1 MKRRDSSLRGH
12 KWPWVVGVLAVLLI
26 LVGLAVYSA
35 LTARSHALRALTE
48 FQYVQRNLSS
58 ASTTP
63 GRANLEAHLETALRE
78 SQAASSSLTSTVVLS
93 AVQWIPYFG
102 GEIKGAQTLFTDA
115 STAASNGLDILHA
128 LDTFQTSDASGD
140 ISSVSLTALQREL
153 ALTTSKITSLN
164 RPVGSLFGP
173 VGHERALFNGKV
185 ARAVSELK
193 NVSNGLTV
201 GREILGIGRSST
213 ILVLPENNAEMR
225 DQGKILSYSLVRTRG
240 ASFTV
245 LRSGSVADINLPS
258 PVNVA
263 ASPGTKA
270 VFYGEGANEIF
281 QSVNAA
287 ADFSWT
293 GATAAAMFKK
303 ATGITVNAVI
313 ALDVPTMAALVG
325 VTGPLT
331 IPGIPEQLTSSN
343 FSTVVLHDLYAQ
355 YPIGTQVAQVPRKTE
370 LNAIATALLQ
380 RLRSSR
386 HDQVSYLRAL
396 AGQIP
401 GRHLLLWSADPS
413 VERAIVQLGASGK
426 VDTVLPKRTFHV
438 AVESAVAA
446 KLDYYVA
453 VHESFNV
460 TVLAGGDAWVAT
472 TVTVHNTA
480 PAGQPPSYQ
489 LGPDNINSH
498 VPGEYVSNIYLWSP
512 AGSKVI
518 AGKSESGLVLNGF
531 STDVF
536 AQHSTSTPFSTY
548 LSRAVVGGKF
558 VLHLVPQPTLNP
570 ATVSVSVHGVGWAV
584 SGLTGSFSL
593 IRPTTL
599 EYSLVAVS

>member
-1 MKRRDSSLRGH
+1 
-12 KWPWVVGVLAVLLI
+12 V
-26 LVGLAVYSA
+26 
-35 LTARSHALRALTE
+35 
-48 FQYVQRNLSS
+48 
-58 ASTTP
+58 
-63 GRANLEAHLETALRE
+63 
-78 SQAASSSLTSTVVLS
+78 
-93 AVQWIPYFG
+93 
-102 GEIKGAQTLFTDA
+102 
-115 STAASNGLDILHA
+115 NG
-128 LDTFQTSDASGD
+128 T
-140 ISSVSLTALQREL
+140 
-153 ALTTSKITSLN
+153 
-164 RPVGSLFGP
+164 
-173 VGHERALFNGKV
+173 
-185 ARAVSELK
+185 
-193 NVSNGLTV
+193 
-201 GREILGIGRSST
+201 
-213 ILVLPENNAEMR
+213 
-225 DQGKILSYSLVRTRG
+225 
-240 ASFTV
+240 
-245 LRSGSVADINLPS
+245 
-258 PVNVA
+258 
-263 ASPGTKA
+263 
-270 VFYGEGANEIF
+270 
-281 QSVNAA
+281 

-331 IPGIPEQLTSSN
+331 IPGIPEELTSAN

-355 YPIGTQVAQVPRKTE
+355 YPVGTQVPRKTE

-380 RLRSSR
+380 RLRSAR

-446 KLDYYVA
+446 KLDYYVS
-453 VHESFNV
+453 VHESFDV
-460 TVLAGGDAWVAT
+460 TVLPSGDAWVAT
-472 TVTVHNTA
+472 TVTVHNAA
-480 PAGQPPSYQ
+480 PAGQAPSYQ

-498 VPGEYVSNIYLWSP
+498 VPGEYVSNICLWSP

-518 AGKSESGLVLNGF
+518 GGMLESGLVLNGF
-531 STDVF
+531 STFVF

-548 LSRAVVGGKF
+548 LPLAVVGGKF

-584 SGLTGSFSL
+584 SGPSGSFSL
-593 IRPTTL
+593 LRPTTL
-599 EYSLVAVS
+599 TYSLVVGP

>member
-1 MKRRDSSLRGH
+1 MI
-12 KWPWVVGVLAVLLI
+12 LA
-26 LVGLAVYSA
+26 GLALFSA
-35 LTARSHALRALTE
+35 LTARSHALRALNE

-58 ASTTP
+58 ASTTS
-63 GRANLEAHLETALRE
+63 GRANLEAHLETALSE
-78 SQAASSSLTSTVVLS
+78 SQEASSSLTSTVVLG

-102 GEIKGAQTLFTDA
+102 DEIKGAQKLFTDA
-115 STAASNGLDILHA
+115 STAASSGLNILHA
-128 LDTFQTSDASGD
+128 LDRFQTSDTGGD
-140 ISSVSLTALQREL
+140 ISSVSLTALQREVAL
-153 ALTTSKITSLN
+153 ATSKITSLN

-173 VGHERALFNGKV
+173 VGHERAKFDKKV

-193 NVSNGLTV
+193 NVTSGISV
-201 GREILGIGRSST
+201 GREILGIGGTST

-225 DQGKILSYSLVRTRG
+225 DQGTILSYSLVRTRG
-240 ASFTV
+240 ASFTL
-245 LRSGSVADINLPS
+245 LRSGSVASINLTS
-258 PVNVA
+258 PANVP

-270 VFYGEGANEIF
+270 FFYPAEANEIF
-281 QSVNAA
+281 QSVNAT

-303 ATGITVNAVI
+303 ATGITVDAVV
-313 ALDVPTMAALVG
+313 ALDVPTMAALEG
-325 VTGPLT
+325 VTGPLS
-331 IPGIPEQLTSSN
+331 IPGIPEQLTSGN

-355 YPIGTQVAQVPRKTE
+355 YPVGTQVPRKTE

-380 RLRSSR
+380 RLRSAR

-396 AGQIP
+396 TGQIP

-413 VERAIVQLGASGK
+413 VERAIVQLGASGR

-460 TVLAGGDAWVAT
+460 TVLPGGDAWVAT

-518 AGKSESGLVLNGF
+518 GAKSESGLVLNGF

-548 LSRAVVGGKF
+548 VPLAVVGGKF

-570 ATVSVSVHGVGWAV
+570 ATVSVTVHGVGWAV
-584 SGLTGSFSL
+584 SGPTGSFSL
-593 IRPTTL
+593 LRPTTL
-599 EYSLVAVS
+599 TYSLVAVP

>member
-1 MKRRDSSLRGH
+1 
-12 KWPWVVGVLAVLLI
+12 VGVLAVLLI
-26 LVGLAVYSA
+26 LAGLAAYSA

-63 GRANLEAHLETALRE
+63 GRANLEAHLEAALRE
-78 SQAASSSLTSTVVLS
+78 SQEASSSLTSTVVLG

-102 GEIKGAQTLFTDA
+102 SEIKGASTLFSDA
-115 STAASNGLDILHA
+115 ATAASNGLAILHA
-128 LDTFQTSDASGD
+128 VDTFQTSDASGD
-140 ISSVSLTALQREL
+140 ISSVSLTALQREVAL
-153 ALTTSKITSLN
+153 AKSKIPSLN

-173 VGHERALFNGKV
+173 VGHERAMFDKKIT
-185 ARAVSELK
+185 RAVSELK
-193 NVSNGLTV
+193 NVSNGLSV
-201 GREILGIGRSST
+201 GKELLGIRKTST

-225 DQGKILSYSLVRTRG
+225 DQGAILSYSLVRTRN

-245 LRSGSVADINLPS
+245 LRSGSVTSINLTS
-258 PVNVA
+258 PLNVP

-270 VFYGEGANEIF
+270 FFYSAGANEIF
-281 QSVNAA
+281 QSVNST

-331 IPGIPEQLTSSN
+331 IPGIPEQLTSAN

-355 YPIGTQVAQVPRKTE
+355 YPVGTQVPRKTE

-380 RLRSSR
+380 RLRSAR

-396 AGQIP
+396 TGEIP
-401 GRHLLLWSADPS
+401 GRHLLLWSAEPS

-426 VDTVLPKRTFHV
+426 IDTVVPKRTFHV

-446 KLDYYVA
+446 KLDYYVS

-460 TVLAGGDAWVAT
+460 TVQPGGGAWVAT
-472 TVTVHNTA
+472 TVTVHNAA

-498 VPGEYVSNIYLWSP
+498 VPGEYVSNICVWSP

-518 AGKSESGLVLNGF
+518 GGKSESGLVLMGF
-531 STDVF
+531 STVVF

-548 LSRAVVGGKF
+548 LPHAVLGGKF
-558 VLHLVPQPTLNP
+558 VLHLVPQPTLHP
-570 ATVSVSVHGVGWAV
+570 ATVSVSVHGAGWAV
-584 SGLTGSFSL
+584 SGPTGSFSL

-599 EYSLVAVS
+599 KYSLVAVP

>member
-1 MKRRDSSLRGH
+1 M
-12 KWPWVVGVLAVLLI
+12 GVLAVLLI
-26 LVGLAVYSA
+26 LAGLAAYSA

-58 ASTTP
+58 ASTTR
-63 GRANLEAHLETALRE
+63 GRANLEAHLETALSE
-78 SQAASSSLTSTVVLS
+78 SQEASSSLTSTVVLG

-102 GEIKGAQTLFTDA
+102 DEIKGAQKLFTDA
-115 STAASNGLDILHA
+115 STAASSGLDIFHA
-128 LDTFQTSDASGD
+128 LDTFQTSDTRGD
-140 ISSVSLTALQREL
+140 ISSVSLTALQREVAL
-153 ALTTSKITSLN
+153 ATSKITSLN
-164 RPVGSLFGP
+164 RHVGSLFGP
-173 VGHERALFNGKV
+173 VGRERAMFDKKV
-185 ARAVSELK
+185 THAVIELK
-193 NVSNGLTV
+193 NVSSGLSV
-201 GREILGIGRSST
+201 GREILGIGGPST
-213 ILVLPENNAEMR
+213 ILLLPENNAEMR
-225 DQGKILSYSLVRTRG
+225 DQGTILSYSLVRTRD

-245 LRSGSVADINLPS
+245 LRSGPVSDINLTS
-258 PVNVA
+258 PVNVP

-270 VFYGEGANEIF
+270 FFYGWGANEIF
-281 QSVNAA
+281 QAVNGT

-331 IPGIPEQLTSSN
+331 IPGIPEQLTSAN

-355 YPIGTQVAQVPRKTE
+355 YPVGTQVPRKTE

-380 RLRSSR
+380 RLRSAR

-396 AGQIP
+396 TGEIP

-413 VERAIVQLGASGK
+413 VERAIVQLGASGR

-446 KLDYYVA
+446 KLDYFVS

-460 TVLAGGDAWVAT
+460 TVLPSGDAWVAT
-472 TVTVHNTA
+472 TVTVHNAA
-480 PAGQPPSYQ
+480 PAGQAPSYQ

-498 VPGEYVSNIYLWSP
+498 VPGEYVSNICLWSP

-518 AGKSESGLVLNGF
+518 GGKSESGLVLNGF

-548 LSRAVVGGKF
+548 LPLAVVGGKF

-570 ATVSVSVHGVGWAV
+570 ATVSVTVHGVGWAV
-584 SGLTGSFSL
+584 SGPTGSFSL
-593 IRPTTL
+593 LRPTTL
-599 EYSLVAVS
+599 TYSLVAVP

>member
-1 MKRRDSSLRGH
+1 
-12 KWPWVVGVLAVLLI
+12 VVGVLAVLSI
-26 LVGLAVYSA
+26 LAGLAAYSA
-35 LTARSHALRALTE
+35 LNARSHASRALTE
-48 FQYVQRNLSS
+48 FQYVQRNLAS
-58 ASTTP
+58 ASTTR
-63 GRANLEAHLETALRE
+63 GRANLEAHLETALSE
-78 SQAASSSLTSTVVLS
+78 SQEASSSLTSTVVLG

-102 GEIKGAQTLFTDA
+102 DEIKGAQKLFTDA
-115 STAASNGLDILHA
+115 STAAQSGLNILHA
-128 LDTFQTSDASGD
+128 LDRFQTSDASGD
-140 ISSVSLTALQREL
+140 ISSVGLTALQREVAL
-153 ALTTSKITSLN
+153 ATSKITSLD

-173 VGHERALFNGKV
+173 VGRERAMFNGKV

-193 NVSNGLTV
+193 NVSNGLSV
-201 GREILGIGRSST
+201 GREILGIGGSST

-225 DQGKILSYSLVRTRG
+225 DQGTILSYSLVRTRG

-245 LRSGSVADINLPS
+245 LRSGSVADINLNS
-258 PVNVA
+258 PLNVP
-263 ASPGTKA
+263 ASPGTRA
-270 VFYGEGANEIF
+270 FFYGWGANEIF
-281 QSVNAA
+281 QSVNGT

-313 ALDVPTMAALVG
+313 ALDVPAMAALVG

-355 YPIGTQVAQVPRKTE
+355 YPVGTQVARNTE
-370 LNAIATALLQ
+370 LNAIATELLQ
-380 RLRSSR
+380 RLRSAR

-426 VDTVLPKRTFHV
+426 VDMVLPKRTFHV

-446 KLDYYVA
+446 KLDYYVS

-472 TVTVHNTA
+472 TVTVHNNA
-480 PAGQPPSYQ
+480 PAGQAPSYQ

-498 VPGEYVSNIYLWSP
+498 VPGEYVSNICLWSP

-518 AGKSESGLVLNGF
+518 GGKSESGLVLNGF

-548 LSRAVVGGKF
+548 LPLAVVGGKF

-570 ATVSVSVHGVGWAV
+570 ATVSVSVHGAGWAV
-584 SGLTGSFSL
+584 SGPKDSFSL

-599 EYSLVAVS
+599 TYSLVAVP

>member
-1 MKRRDSSLRGH
+1 MII
-12 KWPWVVGVLAVLLI
+12 A
-26 LVGLAVYSA
+26 GLAVYST
-35 LTARSHALRALTE
+35 LTARSHALRAQTE

-58 ASTTP
+58 ASTTS
-63 GRANLEAHLETALRE
+63 GRANLEAHLETALSE
-78 SQAASSSLTSTVVLS
+78 SQAANNSLTSTVVLS
-93 AVQWIPYFG
+93 AARWIPYFG
-102 GEIKGAQTLFTDA
+102 EEIKGAQSLFTDA
-115 STAASNGLDILHA
+115 STAATNGLNILHA
-128 LDTFQTSDASGD
+128 LDTFQSSDAGGD
-140 ISSVSLTALQREL
+140 ISRVSLTALQREV
-153 ALTTSKITSLN
+153 AAATSNITSLN

-173 VGHERALFNGKV
+173 VGHERAVFNEKM
-185 ARAVSELK
+185 ARAASEMK
-193 NVSNGLTV
+193 NVGDGLSV
-201 GREILGIGRSST
+201 GRELLGIGKTST

-225 DQGKILSYSLVRTRG
+225 DQGAILSYSLVQTHD

-245 LRSGSVADINLPS
+245 LRSGSVESINLTS
-258 PVNVA
+258 PLDVP
-263 ASPGTKA
+263 ASPGTKYF
-270 VFYGEGANEIF
+270 FYPSGANQIY
-281 QSVNAA
+281 QSVNGT

-303 ATGITVNAVI
+303 ATGITVDSVV

-325 VTGPLT
+325 VTGP
-331 IPGIPEQLTSSN
+331 ISVPGIPEQLTSAN

-355 YPIGTQVAQVPRKTE
+355 YPVGTQVPRKTE

-380 RLRSSR
+380 RLRSAR

-401 GRHLLLWSADPS
+401 GRHLLLWSAIPS
-413 VERAIVQLGASGK
+413 VESAVVRLGASGR

-446 KLDYYVA
+446 KMDYYIT

-460 TVLAGGDAWVAT
+460 TVLPSGAASVAT
-472 TVTVHNTA
+472 IVTVHNTA
-480 PAGQPPSYQ
+480 PAGQPASYQ

-498 VPGEYVSNIYLWSP
+498 VPGEYVANISLWSP
-512 AGSKVI
+512 AGSKVVG
-518 AGKSESGLVLNGF
+518 GKSESGLVLNGF

-536 AQHSTSTPFSTY
+536 AQHSQSTLFATSLP
-548 LSRAVVGGKF
+548 LAVVGGKF

-570 ATVSVSVHGVGWAV
+570 ATVSVSVSGVGWAV
-584 SGLTGSFSL
+584 SGPKGPFSL

-599 EYSLVAVS
+599 EYSVVAAP